1 MKKNQSS
8 EVCMY
13 CFGAGELTKDGKL
26 PVPCPLCMGGK
37 LNGRELIKANKKL
50 KLYTKFTEED
60 DD

>member
-26 PVPCPLCMGGK
+26 PVPCPLCKGGT
-37 LNGRELIKANKKL
+37 LTAEELKKANKKL
-50 KLYTKFTEED
+50 KTYIRLTED